1 MNYSS
6 DKNYSNLTG
15 SDWTSIGTGV
25 LGGIL
30 TGVSAKAQSDASKR
44 DAETA
49 MKNNQTA
56 LELARIQQET
66 AKINLASASSKSAS
80 TGSNKNLYI
89 ALGVGGVVVLGVVIF
104 AVTRK

>member
-1 MNYSS
+1 MAF
-6 DKNYSNLTG
+6 
-15 SDWTSIGTGV
+15 SDWGGQAIGSLGTIVGGV
-25 LGGIL
+25 I
-30 TGVSAKAQSDASKR
+30 SSNAQSDALNR
-44 DAETA
+44 QAQIA
-49 MKNNQTA
+49 NQNNQTA

-66 AKINLASASSKSAS
+66 ARINLASASKDTSA